1 MKESENDLLFIYLFI
16 YLFIFPIIINNTP
29 ESLWPFKSFA
39 NPGPHAKCFITSVVG
54 FVFFFVYLFF
64 YLICIS

>member
-16 YLFIFPIIINNTP
+16 YFSFNNTP

-54 FVFFFVYLFF
+54 FVCFSACF
-64 YLICIS
+64 ST